1 MLRLLTI
8 TLALCATLSAA
19 AQTRSTPMEAIATLT
34 GPVQADNTQVKGNVT
49 FIQNDCGQSVHVR
62 IQLENVKEGKHGF
75 HIHEKGDLS
84 NGCTSLG
91 GHYNPDKVDHGAPH
105 HEVRHV
111 GDLGNIEVN
120 STGIID
126 ITYSDAVISLNGK
139 RTIIGRSVVLHELED
154 DLGQGNHTDSK
165 KTGNAGG
172 RIACGVIGINAF
184 PSYEQPTTTTTT
196 PPQHPE
202 QLQDHPENPDPQQ
215 QQVAQQQQQQTS
227 ALHSSR
233 RRTANQ
239 PTFYV
244 PHDQPHDHVI
254 YPLLRH
260 HPYPYAYPYYF

>member
-172 RIACGVIGINAF
+172 RI
-184 PSYEQPTTTTTT
+184 
-196 PPQHPE
+196 
-202 QLQDHPENPDPQQ
+202 
-215 QQVAQQQQQQTS
+215 VAQQQQQQTS

>member
-1 MLRLLTI
+1 MLRLLTV
-8 TLALCATLSAA
+8 TLALCATICAA
-19 AQTRSTPMEAIATLT
+19 AQTRNQPMEAIAHLT
-34 GPVQADNTQVKGNVT
+34 GPPQSDNTQVKGNVT

-62 IQLENVKEGKHGF
+62 IQLENVMEGKHGF

-84 NGCTSLG
+84 NGCASLG

-120 STGIID
+120 ASRTID
-126 ITYSDAVISLNGK
+126 ITYTDSVISLSGK
-139 RTIIGRSVVLHELED
+139 RTIIGRSVVLHEMED
-154 DLGQGNHTDSK
+154 DLGLGNHTDSK

-172 RIACGVIGINAF
+172 RIACGVIGINTLA
-184 PSYEQPTTTTTT
+184 PYEQAEQLPD
-196 PPQHPE
+196 PLPE
-202 QLQDHPENPDPQQ
+202 QAESIE
-215 QQVAQQQQQQTS
+215 AS
-227 ALHSSR
+227 ALHSTR
-233 RRTANQ
+233 QRTHHTANQ

-260 HPYPYAYPYYF
+260 PYPYAYPYYL